1 MAEFISNVAMIAALY
16 FMVAI
21 VLPKKIM
28 FFFPENLQKR
38 KYAIL
43 GMFVAFI
50 LGAIAYSNTN
60 EGITA
65 SSNAEKEQKESIAG
79 SKEWYDKLISVAS
92 RDSAQLSRIKD
103 FEDKMEDT
111 LKKLGFKRVMYKWVD
126 ADVEYTYYDL

>member
-50 LGAIAYSNTN
+50 LGAIAYSNTD
-60 EGITA
+60 EGMTA
-65 SSNAEKEQKESIAG
+65 SSNAEKSRKKILQDQKNG
-79 SKEWYDKLISVAS
+79 TIS
-92 RDSAQLSRIKD
+92 
-103 FEDKMEDT
+103 
-111 LKKLGFKRVMYKWVD
+111 
-126 ADVEYTYYDL
+126 